1 MSYFMAYTGA
11 RRGEAAAL
19 KQKDIDLDTR
29 TARVARA
36 VAYSDTRKPV
46 LKSPK
51 TEAGLK
57 KYQQS
62 HGIQSTTHQLRHAY
76 ASMLHSANIDV
87 KDAQYLL
94 GHSTIAM
101 TQDIYT
107 DLEDKRK
114 QQVHNKVNQ
123 YVKRSRKLSKV
134 LSESDKH

>member
-1 MSYFMAYTGA
+1 MRY
-11 RRGEAAAL
+11 L
-19 KQKDIDLDTR
+19 DLPDNVIEILPHYDDPETFIFFPDGLP
-29 TARVARA
+29 T
-36 VAYSDTRKPV
+36 
-46 LKSPK
+46 K
-51 TEAGLK
+51 TELESGLK

-62 HGIQSTTHQLRHAY
+62 HDIHSTAHQLRHAY

-114 QQVHNKVNQ
+114 QQVHNKVNR